1 MKKLLIG
8 LVVVLAVIA
17 AGVFYLASSLDD
29 LVKTAIEKA
38 GSKATGV
45 PVTVASVKITASEGK
60 GVVRGLTIG
69 NPPGFSSPSAVRL
82 GEVALVLDVG
92 SLTKDP
98 IVIRS
103 IQVSAPEITYEMNKN
118 GASNIQTIQ
127 KKIESANPGA
137 GDNSSA
143 KSDSSG
149 PKVVVDRFD
158 IVQGKVILAT
168 PVPGLAADAA
178 LGDIHLTNLGRQ
190 SNGLSYEQLASSI
203 LKPLLNGVVQAA
215 RSVNLGGAFKD
226 VVNETEL
233 KDAVGGAAESLKNMI
248 GK

>member
-8 LVVVLAVIA
+8 LVVILAVIG
-17 AGVFYLASSLDD
+17 AGLFYLISSLDD

-38 GSKATGV
+38 GSKAAGV
-45 PVTVASVKITASEGK
+45 AVTVADVKITPSEGK

-82 GEVALVLDVG
+82 GEIALVLDIG

-103 IQVSAPEITYEMNKN
+103 IQVSAPEITYELDKN

-127 KKIESANPGA
+127 KKVEAASPGTEGGSA
-137 GDNSSA
+137 A

-149 PKVVVDRFD
+149 PKVVVDRLD
-158 IVQGKVILAT
+158 ILHGKVILAT
-168 PVPGLAADAA
+168 PVPGLAADAP
-178 LGDIHLTNLGRQ
+178 LGDIHLTGLGRQ
-190 SNGLSYEQLASSI
+190 NNGLSYDQLASAV
-203 LKPLLNGVVQAA
+203 LKPLFQGVVKAA
-215 RSVNLGGAFKD
+215 SSVNLGGAFK
-226 VVNETEL
+226 NIPGESEA
-233 KDAVGGAAESLKNMI
+233 KDALGGAAQGLKNLL

>member
-8 LVVVLAVIA
+8 LVVVLAVIG

-69 NPPGFSSPSAVRL
+69 NPPGFSSPSALRL
-82 GEVALVLDVG
+82 GEVALILDVG

-103 IQVSAPEITYEMNKN
+103 IQISAPEITYELDKN
-118 GASNIQTIQ
+118 GTGNIQAIQ
-127 KKIESANPGA
+127 KKVEAANPA
-137 GDNSSA
+137 TESSASA

-149 PKVVVDRFD
+149 PKVVVDRLD
-158 IVQGKVILAT
+158 VLQGKVILAT
-168 PVPGLAADAA
+168 PIPGLAADAR
-178 LGDIHLTNLGRQ
+178 LGDIHLTDLGRKN
-190 SNGLSYEQLASSI
+190 NGLSYDQLASAI
-203 LKPLLNGVVQAA
+203 MKPLLNGVVQAA
-215 RSVNLGGAFKD
+215 SSVNLGGAFKGIP
-226 VVNETEL
+226 NQTEL
-233 KDAVGGAAESLKNMI
+233 KDAVGGAADSLKNML

>member
-8 LVVVLAVIA
+8 LVVILAVIG

-82 GEVALVLDVG
+82 GEVALILDVG

-103 IQVSAPEITYEMNKN
+103 IQVSAPEITYEMDKN
-118 GASNIQTIQ
+118 GTGNIQVIQ
-127 KKIESANPGA
+127 KKVEAANPGMESNA
-137 GDNSSA
+137 SA

-158 IVQGKVILAT
+158 VLQGKVILAT
-168 PVPGLAADAA
+168 PVPGLAADAP
-178 LGDIHLTNLGRQ
+178 LGDIHLTGLGRKN
-190 SNGLSYEQLASSI
+190 NGLSYEQLASAI
-203 LKPLLNGVVQAA
+203 LKPLLNSVVQAA

-233 KDAVGGAAESLKNMI
+233 KDAVGGAAENLKKLI
-248 GK
+248 DK